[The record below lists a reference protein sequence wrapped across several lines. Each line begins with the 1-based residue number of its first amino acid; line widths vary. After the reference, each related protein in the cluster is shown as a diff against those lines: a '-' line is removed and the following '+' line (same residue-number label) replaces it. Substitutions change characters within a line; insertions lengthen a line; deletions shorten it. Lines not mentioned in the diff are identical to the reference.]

1 MPPSSSQSAGP
12 EPAASRPH
20 MPDYGIS
27 PTTDG
32 LLPWAWAV
40 ERLERA
46 HNYWVATT
54 GPDGAPHLAAVWGLW
69 RGGAFAFS
77 TGGSSRKARNLAADP
92 RCVVTPEHAGES
104 VVVEGTA
111 RRVTDP
117 AALATLLA
125 AYTDKYGSGFP
136 DPLEHPVFAV
146 QPRVAFAVVEQE
158 PMFSR
163 SATRWRF
170 STPSPPADRDGPAP

>member
-1 MPPSSSQSAGP
+1 
-12 EPAASRPH
+12 

-27 PTTDG
+27 PATDG

-69 RGGAFAFS
+69 RDGAFAFS

-92 RCVVTPEHAGES
+92 RCAVTPEHAGES

-111 RRVTDP
+111 C
-117 AALATLLA
+117 
-125 AYTDKYGSGFP
+125 G
-136 DPLEHPVFAV
+136 
-146 QPRVAFAVVEQE
+146 
-158 PMFSR
+158 
-163 SATRWRF
+163 
-170 STPSPPADRDGPAP
+170 

>member
-1 MPPSSSQSAGP
+1 
-12 EPAASRPH
+12 

-27 PTTDG
+27 PATDG

-46 HNYWVATT
+46 H
-54 GPDGAPHLAAVWGLW
+54 LAAVWGLW
-69 RGGAFAFS
+69 RDGAFAFS

-92 RCVVTPEHAGES
+92 RCAVTPEHAGES

-111 RRVTDP
+111 WRVTDP

-125 AYTDKYGSGFP
+125 AYRDKYSSGFP

-146 QPRVAFAVVEQE
+146 RPRVAFAVVEGE
-158 PMFSR
+158 PMFSQ
-163 SATRWRF
+163 SATRWVF
-170 STPSPPADRDGPAP
+170 ETP

>member
-1 MPPSSSQSAGP
+1 LPPSPSQLPVP
-12 EPAASRPH
+12 EPAAGRPW

-27 PTTDG
+27 PATDG

-54 GPDGAPHLAAVWGLW
+54 GPGGSPHLAAVWGLW
-69 RGGAFAFS
+69 HGGAFVFS
-77 TGGSSRKARNLAADP
+77 TGGRSRKARNLAADP

-111 RRVTDP
+111 GRVTDP
-117 AALATLLA
+117 AALAALLA
-125 AYTDKYGSGFP
+125 AYQGKYGSGFP
-136 DPLEHPVFAV
+136 DPGEHPVFAV
-146 QPRVAFAVVEQE
+146 RPRVAFAVVERE
-158 PMFSR
+158 PMFSS
-163 SATRWRF
+163 SATRWVF
-170 STPSPPADRDGPAP
+170 GTPPA